1 MIYQEITGE
10 VIGCAMEVHRTL
22 GPGFQEYVYQRA
34 LEIELFKKNIKH
46 HKEFEIK
53 IFYKGE
59 YIALR
64 RVDFLN
70 QDIITVELKAKTEID
85 DTHLAQAIN
94 YLESSSYPVGLLI
107 NFGAKSLQFKRL
119 FNKNFLIIKIQ
130 SYESWF
136 CSQSND
142 GPRSF

>member
-10 VIGCAMEVHRTL
+10 IIGCAMEVHRTL

-34 LEIELFKKNIKH
+34 LEIELNKKKIQNKR
-46 HKEFEIK
+46 EFDIK

-64 RVDFLN
+64 RVEVNDL
-70 QDIITVELKAKTEID
+70 ITVEIKARTEID
-85 DTHLAQAIN
+85 DTHLAQAIH
-94 YLESSSYPVGLLI
+94 YLEASSYPIGLLI

-119 FNKNFLIIKIQ
+119 FNKKFPQNQI
-130 SYESWF
+130 
-136 CSQSND
+136 
-142 GPRSF
+142 

>member
-10 VIGCAMEVHRTL
+10 IIGCAMEVHRTL
-22 GPGFQEYVYQRA
+22 GHGFQEYVYQRA
-34 LEIELFKKNIKH
+34 LEIELNKKNIQNKR
-46 HKEFEIK
+46 EFDIK

-64 RVDFLN
+64 RVDFLVN
-70 QDIITVELKAKTEID
+70 DLITVEIKARTEID

-94 YLESSSYPVGLLI
+94 YLEASSYPIGLLV

-119 FNKNFLIIKIQ
+119 FNKKFPQNQI
-130 SYESWF
+130 
-136 CSQSND
+136 
-142 GPRSF
+142 

>member
-10 VIGCAMEVHRTL
+10 IIGCAMEVHRTL

-34 LEIELFKKNIKH
+34 LEIELDKKKIQNKR
-46 HKEFEIK
+46 EFDIK

-59 YIALR
+59 FIALR
-64 RVDFLN
+64 RVDFLVN
-70 QDIITVELKAKTEID
+70 DLITVEIKARTEID

-94 YLESSSYPVGLLI
+94 YLEASSYPIGLLI

-119 FNKNFLIIKIQ
+119 FNKKFPQNQI
-130 SYESWF
+130 
-136 CSQSND
+136 
-142 GPRSF
+142 